1 MEITKSRL
9 KQIIK
14 EEMERLSS
22 DYESIEMG
30 QVSDLERAM
39 EIANELEQYV
49 RVMGEA
55 MPIQLVGELQGILA
69 DLIDSEGSEIGWQKH
84 PVVVYYKHYRGNDAK
99 DCSRFWYPY

>member
-14 EEMERLSS
+14 EEMERLSD
-22 DYESIEMG
+22 DYESTEVK
-30 QVSDLERAM
+30 QVSVLERAM

-49 RVMGEA
+49 RVSNLKEEP

-69 DLIDSEGSEIGWQKH
+69 ELIESEGSEIG
-84 PVVVYYKHYRGNDAK
+84 
-99 DCSRFWYPY
+99 

>member
-14 EEMERLSS
+14 EEMERLSD

-30 QVSDLERAM
+30 QVSDLQRAM

-55 MPIQLVGELQGILA
+55 MPIQLVSELQGILA
-69 DLIDSEGSEIGWQKH
+69 DLIESEGSEIG
-84 PVVVYYKHYRGNDAK
+84 
-99 DCSRFWYPY
+99 

>member
-69 DLIDSEGSEIGWQKH
+69 DLIDSEGSEIG
-84 PVVVYYKHYRGNDAK
+84 
-99 DCSRFWYPY
+99 

>member
-14 EEMERLSS
+14 EEMERLSG

-55 MPIQLVGELQGILA
+55 MPIQLASELQGILA
-69 DLIDSEGSEIGWQKH
+69 NLIESEGSEIG
-84 PVVVYYKHYRGNDAK
+84 
-99 DCSRFWYPY
+99 

>member
-14 EEMERLSS
+14 EEMERLSD

-39 EIANELEQYV
+39 EIAGELEQYI

-55 MPIQLVGELQGILA
+55 MPMELVSELQSILA
-69 DLIDSEGSEIGWQKH
+69 NLIESEGSEIGWQTC
-84 PVVVYYKHYRGNDAK
+84 PIVVYYKYYRGNNGK
-99 DCSRFWYPY
+99 DCSRFWYPH

>member
-14 EEMERLSS
+14 EEMERLSD

-39 EIANELEQYV
+39 EIAGELEQYI

-55 MPIQLVGELQGILA
+55 MPMELVSELQSILA
-69 DLIDSEGSEIGWQKH
+69 NLIESEGTEIG
-84 PVVVYYKHYRGNDAK
+84 
-99 DCSRFWYPY
+99 

>member
-14 EEMERLSS
+14 EEMERLSG

-55 MPIQLVGELQGILA
+55 IPIQLVSELQGILA
-69 DLIDSEGSEIGWQKH
+69 DLIESEGSEIG
-84 PVVVYYKHYRGNDAK
+84 
-99 DCSRFWYPY
+99 

>member
-14 EEMERLSS
+14 EEMERLSD

-30 QVSDLERAM
+30 QVSDLQRAM

-55 MPIQLVGELQGILA
+55 MPIQLVSELQGILA
-69 DLIDSEGSEIGWQKH
+69 DLIESEDSEIG
-84 PVVVYYKHYRGNDAK
+84 
-99 DCSRFWYPY
+99 

>member
-14 EEMERLSS
+14 EEMERLSG
-22 DYESIEMG
+22 DYESIEMS

-55 MPIQLVGELQGILA
+55 MPIQLVSELQGILA
-69 DLIDSEGSEIGWQKH
+69 DLIESEGSEIG
-84 PVVVYYKHYRGNDAK
+84 
-99 DCSRFWYPY
+99 

>member
-14 EEMERLSS
+14 EEIERLSD

-55 MPIQLVGELQGILA
+55 MPIQLVSELQGILA
-69 DLIDSEGSEIGWQKH
+69 NLIESEGSEIG
-84 PVVVYYKHYRGNDAK
+84 
-99 DCSRFWYPY
+99 

>member
-14 EEMERLSS
+14 EEMERLSG

-55 MPIQLVGELQGILA
+55 MPIQLVSELQGILA
-69 DLIDSEGSEIGWQKH
+69 DLIESEGSEIG
-84 PVVVYYKHYRGNDAK
+84 
-99 DCSRFWYPY
+99 

>member
-14 EEMERLSS
+14 EEMERLSG
-22 DYESIEMG
+22 DYESIEMS

-55 MPIQLVGELQGILA
+55 MPIQLVSELQGILV
-69 DLIDSEGSEIGWQKH
+69 DLIESEGSEIG
-84 PVVVYYKHYRGNDAK
+84 
-99 DCSRFWYPY
+99 